1 MYIFIFFSHPAI
13 VNEYLQM
20 ASDKQP
26 SARIKALF
34 EKKNQKSALNII
46 QLQRKLENYHHRLVD
61 VETHGYTG
69 HKQAKEVLR
78 DVGQGLK

>member
-1 MYIFIFFSHPAI
+1 
-13 VNEYLQM
+13 M
-20 ASDKQP
+20 ASEKQP
-26 SARIKALF
+26 TARIKTLF
-34 EKKNQKSALNII
+34 EKKNQKSAQNII
-46 QLQRKLENYHHRLVD
+46 QLQRKLESYQHRLME

>member
-1 MYIFIFFSHPAI
+1 MLQVYDIYSLFKNSRYIISKDALVGYMMYTFV
-13 VNEYLQM
+13 VNCLYL
-20 ASDKQP
+20 
-26 SARIKALF
+26 
-34 EKKNQKSALNII
+34 
-46 QLQRKLENYHHRLVD
+46 KLILYADVQGRLTD